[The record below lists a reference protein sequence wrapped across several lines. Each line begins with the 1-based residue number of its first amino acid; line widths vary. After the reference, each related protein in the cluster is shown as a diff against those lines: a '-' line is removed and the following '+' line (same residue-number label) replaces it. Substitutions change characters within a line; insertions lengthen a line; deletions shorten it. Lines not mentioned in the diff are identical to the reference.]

1 MYFLYSTVSFHFC
14 YYYYC
19 YYFMDSMVVAEVDI
33 VDLSA
38 GHSLHSV
45 N

>member
-1 MYFLYSTVSFHFC
+1 MYFLYSTASFHFC
-14 YYYYC
+14 YYC
-19 YYFMDSMVVAEVDI
+19 YYFMNSMVVAEVDI

-38 GHSLHSV
+38 GHYLHSV